1 MEGVSGLP
9 YVINNNIEW
18 ENLDRRAEGIE
29 KGEEN
34 IALLPYHW
42 ISGLPKE
49 R

>member
-9 YVINNNIEW
+9 YIINSNTNGKTLI
-18 ENLDRRAEGIE
+18 DEGIE

-34 IALLPYHW
+34 IALLSYHW